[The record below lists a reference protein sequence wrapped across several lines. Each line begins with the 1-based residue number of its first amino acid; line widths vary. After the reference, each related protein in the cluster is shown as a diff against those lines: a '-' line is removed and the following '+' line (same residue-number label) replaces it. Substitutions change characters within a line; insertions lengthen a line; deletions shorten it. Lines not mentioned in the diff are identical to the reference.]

1 MHCKVTEV
9 FSNFPWGTCPRTPLV
24 CTLADKHTFSG
35 AWFVASLVIANKS
48 KSKLIH
54 DILIDDGV
62 ILNSIGINQWIANT
76 VFI

>member
-1 MHCKVTEV
+1 M
-9 FSNFPWGTCPRTPLV
+9 
-24 CTLADKHTFSG
+24 
-35 AWFVASLVIANKS
+35 ASLVIANKS